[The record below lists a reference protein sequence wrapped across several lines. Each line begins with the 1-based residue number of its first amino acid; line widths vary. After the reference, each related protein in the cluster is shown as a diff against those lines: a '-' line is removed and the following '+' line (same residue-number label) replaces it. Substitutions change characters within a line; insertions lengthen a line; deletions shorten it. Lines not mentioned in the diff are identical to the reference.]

1 MRLAIPSME
10 MLAITLRM
18 RMVPVDKWG
27 KRDAQGR
34 YDGLLG
40 MLQRGEVHLAVSSLV
55 PQPQHLDAATFI
67 GPAWS
72 VSEAKGEVWGRTLA
86 MVRQPSRAGDVD
98 ALVQP
103 LTSPAWLCCGLL
115 LAALVAGLRATT
127 WAHRRFVQPVCPPQR
142 QPLEDSWSDSL
153 LLVVGAISEQGT
165 ANDSSQPSWRLVVL
179 LTFMLSLLMNTYY
192 SASMTVTLLLPPPV
206 IYRSLADMVRGDVRL
221 ALHNTPDMLQ
231 LLQDPLLQQLR
242 RADRLSLSP
251 LQDAMDRARA
261 DSSRVAAA
269 ANAAVLYAALSPSD
283 RCALSEV
290 PLFPPHHSLLPL
302 AKGSPLKELLSVG
315 LRRCWERGVSRR
327 LEGVYLPRA
336 PECVAV
342 ARPGGVRLTGV
353 LPAIALLLLGTAL
366 AVLLLVAEMRV
377 LRACYSLQYALNPLS
392 QFPLNRLLAPSDTT
406 AATGLKFI

>member
-1 MRLAIPSME
+1 
-10 MLAITLRM
+10 
-18 RMVPVDKWG
+18 
-27 KRDAQGR
+27 
-34 YDGLLG
+34 
-40 MLQRGEVHLAVSSLV
+40 
-55 PQPQHLDAATFI
+55 
-67 GPAWS
+67 
-72 VSEAKGEVWGRTLA
+72 

-103 LTSPAWLCCGLL
+103 LTPPAWLCCGLL

-142 QPLEDSWSDSL
+142 QQLEDSWSDSL
-153 LLVVGAISEQGT
+153 LLVIGAISEQGT

-206 IYRSLADMVRGDVRL
+206 VYRSLADMVRGDVRL

-251 LQDAMDRARA
+251 LQAAMERARA

-315 LRRCWERGVSRR
+315 
-327 LEGVYLPRA
+327 
-336 PECVAV
+336 CV
-342 ARPGGVRLTGV
+342 PQTH
-353 LPAIALLLLGTAL
+353 T
-366 AVLLLVAEMRV
+366 
-377 LRACYSLQYALNPLS
+377 
-392 QFPLNRLLAPSDTT
+392 
-406 AATGLKFI
+406 